1 LRRSEK
7 IENLKRRLSRLPF
20 LVSFLTV
27 FIIIFDLGFDQS
39 PQVQKFLK
47 YIYILTLSLGV
58 ISPLVRDF
66 IKRKEISLKVWLFDT
81 ISVLYILLILLF
93 NLNILPLNNYTELL
107 RNPTFTYT
115 ALFLVAFREF
125 SAQKINLKR
134 TIFNPAQ
141 IFVLSFFLIILIG
154 TLLLMLPNSTY
165 DGISAVNAL
174 FTSTSAVCV
183 TGLAVVDTGTYFTG
197 FGITII
203 IILIQI
209 GGLGIMTFAS
219 YFSYFF
225 TGGSSYENHLVLS
238 DMTNV
243 DKLGE
248 VFSTLKNIILLTV
261 IIEVIGALFIF
272 YNIDETVIP
281 GLYNRISFSFFH
293 SISGFCNAGFST
305 LPNGLYES
313 GLRFNYPLHL
323 TLAFLIIFGG
333 LGFPIVFNTFKYI
346 KHVIVTNVLSFNK
359 RLETYHVPWVLNLNS
374 RIILIT
380 TFGLILS
387 GTILFYILEYNNVL
401 LPHGHFGKIVTSF
414 FGSVTT
420 RTAGFN
426 TIDNGALKTSTLLI
440 FLILM
445 WIGASPG
452 STGGGIKTS
461 TFAIAVLNFI
471 SLAKG
476 KTRIEIF
483 RREISDIS
491 VRRAFAIIT
500 LSIIVIGIAVL
511 VIAYHEKQ
519 MDLLSITFECVS
531 AYSTVGLSV
540 GITTKLCSISKIILV
555 IVMFI
560 GRVSMLSILL
570 AIVSKEKHKNYRYP
584 TEEIIIN

>member
-1 LRRSEK
+1 LRKSEQ
-7 IENLKRRLSRLPF
+7 IENFKKSLSRIPF
-20 LVSFLTV
+20 LFSLITV
-27 FIIIFDLGFDQS
+27 FIIIFDLGFNQN
-39 PQVQKFLK
+39 PHVQIFLK
-47 YIYILTLSLGV
+47 YIYVSTLSLGIV
-58 ISPLVRDF
+58 SPLVRDF
-66 IKRKEISLKVWLFDT
+66 IKRKEISLKVWFFDSLS
-81 ISVLYILLILLF
+81 ILYILLMLLI

-107 RNPTFTYT
+107 SNPTFTYT

-125 SAQKINLKR
+125 SAQRINLKR

-141 IFVLSFFLIILIG
+141 IFILSFVLIIIVG

-165 DGISAVNAL
+165 DGISAINAL

-183 TGLAVVDTGTYFTG
+183 TGLSVVDTGTYFTG

-248 VFSTLKNIILLTV
+248 VFSTLKNIILLTFV
-261 IIEVIGALFIF
+261 IETIGAIFIF
-272 YNIDETVIP
+272 YNIDESVIP

-313 GLRFNYPLHL
+313 GFRFNYPLHL

-333 LGFPIVFNTFKYI
+333 LGFPIVFNTFKYL
-346 KHVIVTNVLSFNK
+346 KHVIITNILSFNK

-380 TFGLILS
+380 TFGLIVS
-387 GTILFYILEYNNVL
+387 GTVLFYILEYNNTL
-401 LPHGHFGKIVTSF
+401 LPHSHFGKIVTAF

-426 TIDNGALKTSTLLI
+426 TIDNSALKTSTLLI

-445 WIGASPG
+445 WIGASPA

-461 TFAIAVLNFI
+461 TFAIAVLNCI

-491 VRRAFAIIT
+491 VRRAFAIIV

-511 VIAYHEKQ
+511 TIASIEKNI
-519 MDLLSITFECVS
+519 DLLSIAFECVS
-531 AYSTVGLSV
+531 AYSTVGLTV
-540 GITTKLCSISKIILV
+540 GITTKLTSVSKIVLV

-570 AIVSKEKHKNYRYP
+570 ALISKEKHKNYRYP

>member
-1 LRRSEK
+1 MRRSEK
-7 IENLKRRLSRLPF
+7 IENLKKGLNRLPF
-20 LVSFLTV
+20 VVSFLSV

-39 PQVQKFLK
+39 NQIQNFLN
-47 YIYILTLSLGV
+47 YIYIITLSLGV
-58 ISPLVRDF
+58 ISPLVKDF
-66 IKRKEISLKVWLFDT
+66 FTRKEIGLKVWLFDS
-81 ISVLYILLILLF
+81 ISVIYILLILLF
-93 NLNILPLNNYTELL
+93 NLNLIPHSNYLEILN
-107 RNPTFTYT
+107 NPTFTYI

-134 TIFNPAQ
+134 TFFNPAQ
-141 IFVLSFFLIILIG
+141 IFILSFFLIILIG
-154 TLLLMLPNSTY
+154 TLLLMLPNATY
-165 DGISAVNAL
+165 SGISAVNAL

-238 DMTNV
+238 DMTNI

-248 VFSTLKNIILLTV
+248 VFSTLKNIILLTFF
-261 IIEVIGALFIF
+261 IEVLGAVFIF
-272 YNIDETVIP
+272 YSIDESVIP
-281 GLYNRISFSFFH
+281 NLYNRISFSFFH

-313 GLRFNYPLHL
+313 GFRFNYSMHL
-323 TLAFLIIFGG
+323 TIALLIIFGG
-333 LGFPIVFNTFKYI
+333 LGFPIVFNIFNYL
-346 KHVIVTNVLSFNK
+346 KHVIVTKILSFNK
-359 RLETYHVPWVLNLNS
+359 RLETYHVPWILNLNS

-380 TFGLILS
+380 TFGLIVS
-387 GTILFYILEYNNVL
+387 GTILFYFLEYNNTLV
-401 LPHGHFGKIVTSF
+401 PHGHFGKIVTSF

-445 WIGASPG
+445 WVGASPG

-511 VIAYHEKQ
+511 VIAHHEKQ

-531 AYSTVGLSV
+531 AYSTVGLTV
-540 GITTKLCSISKIILV
+540 GITTKLCSVSKIVLV

-560 GRVSMLSILL
+560 GRVSMLTILL
-570 AIVSKEKHKNYRYP
+570 ALVSKEKHKNYRYP

>member
-1 LRRSEK
+1 MRKSEQ
-7 IENLKRRLSRLPF
+7 IENFKKSLSRIPF
-20 LVSFLTV
+20 LFSLITV
-27 FIIIFDLGFDQS
+27 FIIIFDLGFNQN
-39 PQVQKFLK
+39 PHVQNFLK
-47 YIYILTLSLGV
+47 YIYVSTLSLGIV
-58 ISPLVRDF
+58 SPLVRDF
-66 IKRKEISLKVWLFDT
+66 IKRKEISLKVWFFDSLS
-81 ISVLYILLILLF
+81 ILYILLMLLI

-107 RNPTFTYT
+107 SNPTFTYT

-125 SAQKINLKR
+125 SAQRINLKR

-141 IFVLSFFLIILIG
+141 IFILSFVLIIIVG

-165 DGISAVNAL
+165 DGISAINAL

-183 TGLAVVDTGTYFTG
+183 TGLSVVDTGTYFTG

-248 VFSTLKNIILLTV
+248 VFSTLKNIILLTFV
-261 IIEVIGALFIF
+261 IETIGAIFIF
-272 YNIDETVIP
+272 YNIDESVIP

-313 GLRFNYPLHL
+313 GFRFNYPLHL

-333 LGFPIVFNTFKYI
+333 LGFPIVFNTFKYL
-346 KHVIVTNVLSFNK
+346 KHVIITNILSFNK
-359 RLETYHVPWVLNLNS
+359 KLETYHVPWVLNLNS

-380 TFGLILS
+380 TFGLIVS
-387 GTILFYILEYNNVL
+387 GTVLFYILEYNNTL
-401 LPHGHFGKIVTSF
+401 MPHSHFGKIVTAF

-426 TIDNGALKTSTLLI
+426 TIDNSALKISTLLI

-445 WIGASPG
+445 WIGASPA

-461 TFAIAVLNFI
+461 TFAIAVLNCI

-491 VRRAFAIIT
+491 VRRAFAIIV

-511 VIAYHEKQ
+511 TIASIEKNI
-519 MDLLSITFECVS
+519 DLLSIAFECVS
-531 AYSTVGLSV
+531 AYSTVGLTV
-540 GITTKLCSISKIILV
+540 GITTKLTSVSKIVLV

-570 AIVSKEKHKNYRYP
+570 ALISKEKHKNYRYP